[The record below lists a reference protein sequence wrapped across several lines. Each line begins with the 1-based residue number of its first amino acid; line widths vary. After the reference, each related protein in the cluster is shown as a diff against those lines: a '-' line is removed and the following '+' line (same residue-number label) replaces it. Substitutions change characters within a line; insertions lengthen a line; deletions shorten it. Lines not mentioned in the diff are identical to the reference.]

1 MQFSETVILGGTC
14 LAAGAVLNG
23 NGNTT
28 VLERGA
34 VIGGEYFDTY
44 RPISPMD
51 QPVKSDAVR
60 TLQEELRKRNA
71 LNDAY
76 ALAPLLYRA
85 LVPHAR
91 QFKLWLEILGV
102 ERVGDEW
109 EVAFCDAGGTDAIRC
124 KTLIDDT
131 PNCRFFP
138 EFARRHLKGQ
148 FLSAEIHTETPDAF
162 FQWKGSGLN
171 FHRGRV
177 ADELFF
183 TCEFPAGTPWP
194 EMRRRKRDRRRRQK
208 RRKSRGQ
215 MKEGYRKKSSP
226 GLTLMRSMPH

>member
-76 ALAPLLYRA
+76 ALLTRPR
-85 LVPHAR
+85 VPVASM
-91 QFKLWLEILGV
+91 GTSSV
-102 ERVGDEW
+102 EMAVKPSSN
-109 EVAFCDAGGTDAIRC
+109 AS
-124 KTLIDDT
+124 
-131 PNCRFFP
+131 PN
-138 EFARRHLKGQ
+138 
-148 FLSAEIHTETPDAF
+148 
-162 FQWKGSGLN
+162 
-171 FHRGRV
+171 
-177 ADELFF
+177 
-183 TCEFPAGTPWP
+183 
-194 EMRRRKRDRRRRQK
+194 M
-208 RRKSRGQ
+208 
-215 MKEGYRKKSSP
+215 
-226 GLTLMRSMPH
+226 